1 MGRRMSSG
9 IIKSRQVIS
18 ATSNATN
25 TSISIAAVDMA
36 NTVLY
41 DTAQDGNNRRE
52 SNSPVCQLTSST
64 IVNFSGNNYNSLA
77 GGSMTVYVMEYY

>member
-9 IIKSRQVIS
+9 IIKSRQVVS
-18 ATSNATN
+18 AVSNATN
-25 TSISIAAVDMA
+25 TNVTISAVDMA

-52 SNSPVCQLTSST
+52 SNSPRCRLSST
-64 IVNFSGNNYNSLA
+64 TNVNFTGHNYNSL
-77 GGSMTVYVMEYY
+77 GLGRMTVYVIEYY